1 MHRRCF
7 ELYLKCL
14 KLTGFRNYTSAEVH
28 LGAGPVIVVGDNAA
42 GKSSLLEAAQYSVS
56 GRSFRTSRETEMV
69 MAGACWFRIEVELF
83 AGEQAL
89 QRSVSYEPGV
99 GARIDAGGGPQWLP
113 AGSVLCF
120 SPDDLQ
126 LIKGPPAARRRFL
139 DEAISRRTPAFH
151 RLALD
156 YQKVLSQR
164 NSFLQRARAGLLPLA
179 DIKPW
184 DRQLT
189 QLALK
194 VHRARQ
200 SYCLQLAPL
209 FSRACADISGDDD
222 GGAWITYRSQLDR
235 FQVADDKEDVMLSAL
250 AEAWQKDMER
260 LSTSVGTHR
269 DDMEFMASGRDLKPF
284 GSQGQQRTAV
294 LSLLLAGRR
303 LEQAAG
309 GRLPLLLLDD
319 VMSELDPDRR
329 RRLMR
334 TLDCVGGAAD
344 GPAVGQTIITA
355 ADQSLFSDQELEAS
369 AVIEVRAGA
378 IVGARA
384 DLSV

>member
-1 MHRRCF
+1 MHLTR
-7 ELYLKCL
+7 L
-14 KLTGFRNYTSAEVH
+14 KLTGFRNFTAAEVR

-42 GKSSLLEAAQYSVS
+42 GKSSLLEAAQFSVS
-56 GRSFRTSRETEMV
+56 GKSFRTSREAEMV
-69 MAGACWFRIEVELF
+69 MSGADRFRIEVDLLA
-83 AGEQAL
+83 AGRSL
-89 QRSVSYEPGV
+89 RRSVSYEPGT
-99 GARIDAGGGPQWLP
+99 GARVDAGGGPLWLP
-113 AGSVLCF
+113 GGSVLCF

-151 RLALD
+151 RLTLD

-194 VHRARQ
+194 VHQARQ
-200 SYCLQLAPL
+200 SYCRQLSPH
-209 FSRACADISGDDD
+209 FSRACADISGNDDH
-222 GGAWITYRSQLDR
+222 GTWIVLRSQLDR
-235 FQVADDKEDVMLSAL
+235 LDTSRDAEEAMLSAL
-250 AEAWQKDMER
+250 TEAWQKDMDR

-269 DDMEFMASGRDLKPF
+269 DDVEFTASGQDLKPF

-294 LSLLLAGRR
+294 LALLLASRR
-303 LEQAAG
+303 MEQEAG

-329 RRLMR
+329 RRLMQ
-334 TLDCVGGAAD
+334 TLDCGETD
-344 GPAVGQTIITA
+344 GPVAAQTIITV
-355 ADQSLFSDQELEAS
+355 ADQSLFSDDELEAS

-378 IVGARA
+378 IVGAGV
-384 DLSV
+384 DMNV